1 MPILI
6 PSPLVQETDL
16 ILYMEDVEKMRDGGG
31 EEEFPRILI
40 FLKIYDPLAR
50 TLQNAG
56 KVYPAR

>member
-1 MPILI
+1 M
-6 PSPLVQETDL
+6 QETDL